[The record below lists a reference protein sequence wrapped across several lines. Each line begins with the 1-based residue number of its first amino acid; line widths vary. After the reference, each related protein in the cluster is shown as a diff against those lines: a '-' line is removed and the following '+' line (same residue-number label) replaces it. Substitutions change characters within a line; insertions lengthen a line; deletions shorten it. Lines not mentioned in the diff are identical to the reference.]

1 MSKQTKG
8 TPWFVKG
15 DTNGFFGLFSNVLT
29 NFLAAIG
36 LLAAIN
42 MPSDIL
48 YGKIVPGTA
57 VAIGLGGIIFAIQA
71 RRKSLETGKEDMTAM
86 PYGLSVPHYF
96 IVAFGVI
103 LPVYAATNDWV
114 IAWSTGI
121 AWNLVQGII
130 MTLGAFVGPFIQKYI
145 PRSALLGSLAGIAL
159 TFIAMNQWE
168 RFSQH
173 LTLDCSH

>member
-1 MSKQTKG
+1 MSVKTHG

-15 DTNGFFGLFSNVLT
+15 DINGFFGLFSNVLT

-42 MPSDIL
+42 MPGEII
-48 YGKIVPGTA
+48 YGSIVPGTA
-57 VAIGLGGIIFAIQA
+57 VAIGLGGVIFALQT
-71 RRKSLETGKEDMTAM
+71 RRKSLELGKVDMTAL

-103 LPVYAATNDWV
+103 LPMYAQTQDWV

-130 MTLGAFVGPFIQKYI
+130 MT
-145 PRSALLGSLAGIAL
+145 
-159 TFIAMNQWE
+159 
-168 RFSQH
+168 
-173 LTLDCSH
+173 